1 MKKYFT
7 HTYMFLVGIFLPL
20 ITFAQNKGNEI
31 NPPRGSQDGLQ
42 IGIKNPLEVDSVAE
56 VMKIF
61 FDALVQLGSVAVVL
75 AIIYAGFLFVVAKG
89 NPEQLSKAK
98 TTLYWTII
106 GALIL
111 LGAQVIASVIENTLK
126 TL

>member
-1 MKKYFT
+1 MKKYYT
-7 HTYMFLVGIFLPL
+7 SLYAFLITSFLPL
-20 ITFAQNKGNEI
+20 IAFAQPN
-31 NPPRGSQDGLQ
+31 SGLQ
-42 IGIKNPLEVDSVAE
+42 IGIKNPLNVNSVAE

-61 FDALVQLGSVAVVL
+61 FDTLVQLGSVAVVL
-75 AIIYAGFLFVVAKG
+75 AIVYAGFLFVVSKG
-89 NPEQLSKAK
+89 NPEELNKAK

-111 LGAQVIASVIENTLK
+111 LGAQVIAKVIENTLK